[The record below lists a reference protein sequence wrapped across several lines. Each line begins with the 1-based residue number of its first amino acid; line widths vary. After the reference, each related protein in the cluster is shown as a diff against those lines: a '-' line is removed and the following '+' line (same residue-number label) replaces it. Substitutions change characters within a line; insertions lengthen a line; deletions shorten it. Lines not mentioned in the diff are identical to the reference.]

1 MQRPPLRSTKPSG
14 ESKSS
19 LLAKAYQDDD
29 AAYTMVKPRKNVKAK
44 RVVDLVEVDD
54 NSYVRYKGITVT
66 KSGIIAARHRRKL
79 TQLGLQHHVLGRTFP

>member
-44 RVVDLVEVDD
+44 RVIDLVEVDD
-54 NSYVRYKGITVT
+54 NSYVRYKGKI
-66 KSGIIAARHRRKL
+66 RHFWSH
-79 TQLGLQHHVLGRTFP
+79 LGSPMDNYTPAIDKNR